1 MVAGISLLES
11 LQREKSK
18 RLLAGVRMVLDV
30 LRHDPNLLHNRV
42 SRWAA
47 DDLRVSGVEEAV
59 NGPRT
64 PSGLESF

>member
-30 LRHDPNLLHNRV
+30 LRHELQVRLQSRLNRIIAIRGGVVFHN
-42 SRWAA
+42 
-47 DDLRVSGVEEAV
+47 
-59 NGPRT
+59 
-64 PSGLESF
+64 